1 MLCTFR
7 NHHVPSNVFGL
18 QIYTGYDFTYSFC
31 LDKIP
36 NIDLKKKIFTMK
48 IFDNLLIPF
57 WHSHQWQYFLF
68 MVKVYYFL
76 SICLGL
82 LQNYQLLSRYIW
94 CFADILRE
102 LIIKYKVC
110 VCSFSSF
117 SFNTSITFIAYVDTT
132 LVCTAV
138 PLVFIKMKCI
148 FHSNNHQEGKWM
160 LDISAICF
168 ILSIWLL

>member
-102 LIIKYKVC
+102 LIIKYKVW
-110 VCSFSSF
+110 VCSFFPVSLLILQLLWLHMLTPLWFELLCLWCLSKW
-117 SFNTSITFIAYVDTT
+117 NVYFIQKI
-132 LVCTAV
+132 
-138 PLVFIKMKCI
+138 IKRKNE
-148 FHSNNHQEGKWM
+148 F
-160 LDISAICF
+160 
-168 ILSIWLL
+168 